1 MNYCFVLCWVA
12 LSVILHIVKK
22 QKNKT
27 QAHNRIAVKLIM
39 AFTFEEI
46 VLKKKNQ
53 KAVKGMK
60 AAALSALM

>member
-1 MNYCFVLCWVA
+1 MNYCFVLFWVA
-12 LSVILHIVKK
+12 LSVILHIVKN
-22 QKNKT
+22 KNKT
-27 QAHNRIAVKLIM
+27 QTHNRIAVKLIM